1 MREGAG
7 GGSGPR
13 EALLPGTGMSMVP
26 VSFTNSQNLRVSW
39 PGSAPRAGGDDI
51 HSNPLPCRGAAWR
64 SGMRPA
70 HLLASPPNAAPPHL
84 PCLPRASHTGALGWR
99 DQFLPRIELLGGDT
113 CAAQHGG

>member
-13 EALLPGTGMSMVP
+13 EALLLGTGMSVVP
-26 VSFTNSQNLRVSW
+26 VSFTKSQNLRVSW

-51 HSNPLPCRGAAWR
+51 HSNPLPGRGAAWR

-70 HLLASPPNAAPPHL
+70 HLLARPPNAAPPLAL
-84 PCLPRASHTGALGWR
+84 PFLCLT
-99 DQFLPRIELLGGDT
+99 
-113 CAAQHGG
+113 HGCPGLERPIPS